1 MRRALLPL
9 GRPRFATTLVA
20 LWFGGVAPA
29 VSQAQPRGGRGY
41 LFEAPRGSVTL
52 RLGASS
58 PQAAGSVF
66 DFVSRQ
72 LTVDRGD
79 YRGAAIAA
87 DINIAHSPRIETLL
101 SFASAS
107 RRVGSEY
114 RNFVDNDDQ
123 PIEQATS
130 FRRTPLTAGVRLNL
144 VSSGRRVG
152 RLAWV
157 PTAVVPWVAAGG
169 GVTNYRFQQNG
180 DFIDF
185 RTNDV
190 FTSTLTSS
198 GWAPTAF
205 GAAGVSWRVRPSI
218 ALLSELRYEMA
229 HAPLSRDFD
238 GFDRIDL
245 SALGVTAGLQ
255 FHF

>member
-1 MRRALLPL
+1 MQSGMLRPARIRRTGWLVLLLFIFPSV
-9 GRPRFATTLVA
+9 GH
-20 LWFGGVAPA
+20 
-29 VSQAQPRGGRGY
+29 AQPRGGRGF
-41 LFEAPRGSVTL
+41 LFKAPSGSLTL

-58 PQAAGSVF
+58 PQATSELF

-72 LTVDRGD
+72 LTVNRAD
-79 YRGAAIAA
+79 YRGAAFAA
-87 DINIAHSPRIETLL
+87 DVAIAHSPRIETVL
-101 SFASAS
+101 SIASSS

-114 RNFVDNDDQ
+114 RDFVDTDDQ

-130 FRRTPLTAGVRLNL
+130 FRRTPLTAGLRVNL
-144 VSSGRRVG
+144 VPSGRRIG

-157 PTAVVPWVAAGG
+157 PAAVVPYVAAGG
-169 GVTNYRFQQNG
+169 GVTSYRFQQNG

-185 RTNDV
+185 KTNDV

-198 GWAPTAF
+198 GWAPTVF
-205 GAAGVSWRVRPSI
+205 GAAGIGWRLRSSV
-218 ALLSELRYEMA
+218 ALVSELRYDRA
-229 HAPLSRDFD
+229 RAPLSRDFD

-245 SALGVTAGLQ
+245 SALGVTAGFQ